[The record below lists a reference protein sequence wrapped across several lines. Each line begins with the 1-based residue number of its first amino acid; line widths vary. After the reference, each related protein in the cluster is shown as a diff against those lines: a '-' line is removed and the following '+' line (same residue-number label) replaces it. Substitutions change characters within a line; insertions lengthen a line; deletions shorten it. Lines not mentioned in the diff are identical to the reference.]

1 MDFIMKGSSDRRGA
15 DAPPAEFQSFQ
26 TFKSLKPPPSS
37 SPASRGRKEVEVER
51 SAAVERIERLER
63 V

>member
-26 TFKSLKPPPSS
+26 TFQQVVQIV
-37 SPASRGRKEVEVER
+37 R
-51 SAAVERIERLER
+51 RLFWIPD
-63 V
+63 VLITA